1 MSEAALEFFVGL
13 GMLVLFGWYFAT
25 DQGPRKRLLAMTL
38 TLLLVIFS
46 IWGNWPP
53 EKKIRL
59 GLDIKGGTSFLIRLV
74 KGDKEVTKGMLGQA
88 VEVIRKRVD
97 YFGSGEPIISPVGV
111 DRILIQIP
119 GLDTAKIQE
128 ARDQLSRVARLEFR
142 MVYPDNGKRL
152 QDIDASKDV
161 IPPDYRIEVYK
172 MTAEGNEKPREE
184 RLLVKKK
191 ADLGG
196 EHVSHASAGYGNEG
210 WEVRL
215 DFDSEGAKRFGD
227 ITAANVGHRFAIV
240 LDGVIQSA
248 PVIKAA
254 IYGGNAVI
262 SGGRMG
268 EEEAR
273 SLASVLENPLQTPV
287 SIEEERSVS
296 PTLGLDSIRAS
307 IFAGLVGLAITLV
320 CVLVYYRFAGLVAD
334 VVLIINLILLMGAF
348 KLIPGGVV
356 LTLPGIAGIIL
367 TIGLSVDANVLI
379 YERLREEMAL
389 GKSLKVAL
397 QAAYQKAFSSI
408 FDANVTTL
416 ITAAILY
423 IMATGPVRG
432 FAISLTCG
440 ILASL
445 FTALIVGRTCFGWL
459 VDTGRL
465 KRISMLHLISSQN
478 INFLGKGFIACMCSL
493 ALLLAGAT
501 AFYLRGERNF
511 GVDFRGGDLIT
522 LSAPGKVD
530 IGQVRN
536 ALKPIGL
543 ADASIQESTQGGKSY
558 ITIRTPLN
566 TSDKVEKQII
576 QTLPNAGF
584 KIEGS
589 ERVGALVGGELAKSS
604 LIALGLGIL
613 GILIF
618 VTFRFELSFAVGAIV
633 ALLHDVLMTVGI
645 FALLSRELTL
655 TMVGAVLTIAGYSIN
670 DTIVVYDR
678 IREGL
683 AGGRRGTIEEIMNSS
698 INQTLSRTILT
709 STVTLIP
716 ILCLFFFGGAV
727 LRDFSLAIII
737 GVVVGTYSSI
747 FIASP
752 IVLWWS
758 RARGRGATALRR
770 EVTEKAT
777 TAANPLAQR

>member
-1 MSEAALEFFVGL
+1 MTPALTFFVGL
-13 GMLVLFGWYFAT
+13 AMLVLFGWYFAT
-25 DQGPRKRLLAMTL
+25 DQGLRKRLLATTL
-38 TLLLVIFS
+38 VLLLLIFS
-46 IWGNWPP
+46 IATIWPP
-53 EKKIRL
+53 QKKIAL
-59 GLDIKGGTSFLIRLV
+59 GLDIQGGTSFLIRLV
-74 KGDKEVTKGMLGQA
+74 PGDKPITKGMLDQA

-97 YFGSGEPIISPVGV
+97 YFGGGEPVISPVGG
-111 DRILIQIP
+111 DRILVQIP

-128 ARDQLSRVARLEFR
+128 ARDQLSRVAKLEFR
-142 MVYPDNGKRL
+142 LVYPDNGEKL
-152 QDIDASKDV
+152 KAIDEGKDV
-161 IPPDYRIEVYK
+161 IPPEYRIETYK
-172 MTAEGNEKPREE
+172 LQREGEKPVEE

-191 ADLGG
+191 ADLSGDR
-196 EHVSHASAGYGNEG
+196 VTSAGASYEKDG
-210 WEVRL
+210 WVVHLR
-215 DFDSEGAKRFGD
+215 FDAEGAKKFGD
-227 ITAANVGHRFAIV
+227 ITAAHVHHRFAIV

-248 PVIKAA
+248 PVIQDA
-254 IYGGNAVI
+254 IYGGDAQI
-262 SGGRMG
+262 TGRFT

-273 SLASVLENPLQTPV
+273 GLASVLENPLQTPV

-307 IFAGLVGLAITLV
+307 ILAGLVGLAITLV
-320 CVLVYYRFAGLVAD
+320 CVAVYYRIPGLVAD
-334 VVLIINLILLMGAF
+334 VALIINLILLMGAVTMF
-348 KLIPGGVV
+348 HFV

-397 QAAYQKAFSSI
+397 NTAYEKAFSSI

-416 ITAAILY
+416 ITAAILFWK
-423 IMATGPVRG
+423 ASGPVKG
-432 FAISLTCG
+432 FAISLTLG

-445 FTALIVGRTCFGWL
+445 FTALIVGRNCLGWF

-465 KRISMLHLISSQN
+465 KRISMMHLISAQN

-522 LSAPGKVD
+522 LSAPGKID

-543 ADASIQESTQGGKSY
+543 ADAAIQESMQGGKSY
-558 ITIRTPLN
+558 ITVRTPLN
-566 TSDKVEKQII
+566 TSDKVEKQIM
-576 QTLPNAGF
+576 QTLPSVGF
-584 KIEGS
+584 HVEGS

-633 ALLHDVLMTVGI
+633 ALLHDVLMTVGM
-645 FALLSRELTL
+645 FALLGRELTL

-683 AGGRRGTIEEIMNSS
+683 ASGRRGTIEEIMNSS

-752 IVLWWS
+752 IVLWWT
-758 RARGRGATALRR
+758 RARGRGAAALRR

>member
-1 MSEAALEFFVGL
+1 MTPAFTFLAGL
-13 GMLVLFGWYFAT
+13 AILVLFGWYFAT
-25 DQGPRKRLLAMTL
+25 DQGLRKRVLAMTL
-38 TLLLVIFS
+38 VLLLVVSS
-46 IWGNWPP
+46 IVTIWPP
-53 EKKIRL
+53 QKKIAL
-59 GLDIKGGTSFLIRLV
+59 GLDIQGGTSFLIRL
-74 KGDKEVTKGMLGQA
+74 KGGDKEVTKGMLDQA

-97 YFGSGEPIISPVGV
+97 YFGGGEPIISPVGS
-111 DRILIQIP
+111 DRILVQIP
-119 GLDTAKIQE
+119 GLDPAKIQE
-128 ARDQLSRVARLEFR
+128 ARGQLSRVAKLEFR
-142 MVYPDNGKRL
+142 MVYPDNGDRL
-152 QDIDASKDV
+152 RAIDAGKEV

-172 MTAEGNEKPREE
+172 VAAEENEKPREE

-210 WEVRL
+210 WEVKL
-215 DFDSEGAKRFGD
+215 DFDTEGAKRFGD

-248 PVIKAA
+248 PVIKTA

-268 EEEAR
+268 EPEAR
-273 SLASVLENPLQTPV
+273 GLASVLENPLQTPV

-307 IFAGLVGLAITLV
+307 ILAGLVGLVITLV
-320 CVLVYYRFAGLVAD
+320 CVAVYYKIPGLIANLA
-334 VVLIINLILLMGAF
+334 LIINLILLVGALTMF
-348 KLIPGGVV
+348 HFV

-397 QAAYQKAFSSI
+397 KTAYEKAFSSI

-416 ITAAILY
+416 ITAAILFWK
-423 IMATGPVRG
+423 ASGPVKG
-432 FAISLTCG
+432 FAISLSLG

-445 FTALIVGRTCFGWL
+445 FTALIVGRNCLGWF

-465 KRISMLHLISSQN
+465 KRISMLHLISARN

-493 ALLLAGAT
+493 ALLLAGAA
-501 AFYLRGERNF
+501 AFYKRGERNF

-522 LSAPGKVD
+522 LSAPGKID
-530 IGQVRN
+530 IGQVRG

-543 ADASIQESTQGGKSY
+543 ADASIQESTQVGRSY

-566 TSDKVEKQII
+566 TSDKVEKQVM
-576 QTLPNAGF
+576 QTLPGSGF
-584 KIEGS
+584 RVEGS
-589 ERVGALVGGELAKSS
+589 ERVGALVGGELAKNS

-618 VTFRFELSFAVGAIV
+618 VTFRFQLSFAVGAIV
-633 ALLHDVLMTVGI
+633 ALLHDVLMTVGV
-645 FALLSRELTL
+645 FALFGRELTL
-655 TMVGAVLTIAGYSIN
+655 TIVGAVLTVAGYSIN

-683 AGGRRGTIEEIMNSS
+683 ASGRRGTIEEIMNSS

-716 ILCLFFFGGAV
+716 ILCLFLFGGAV

-752 IVLWWS
+752 IVLWWT
-758 RARGRGATALRR
+758 RARGGGATALRR
-770 EVTEKAT
+770 EVTEKAA
-777 TAANPLAQR
+777 AANPLAQR

>member
-1 MSEAALEFFVGL
+1 MTPALTFFIGL
-13 GMLVLFGWYFAT
+13 VMLILFGWYFAT
-25 DQGPRKRLLAMTL
+25 DQGLRKRLLAATL
-38 TLLLVIFS
+38 MLLLVTFS
-46 IWGNWPP
+46 VITIWPP
-53 EKKIRL
+53 QKKIAL
-59 GLDIKGGTSFLIRLV
+59 GLDIQGGTSFLIRL
-74 KGDKEVTKGMLGQA
+74 KGGDKEVNKGMLDQA

-97 YFGSGEPIISPVGV
+97 YFGGGEPIISPVGS
-111 DRILIQIP
+111 DRILVQIP

-128 ARDQLSRVARLEFR
+128 ARDQLSRVAKLEFR
-142 MVYPDNGKRL
+142 LVYPDNGQRL
-152 QDIDASKDV
+152 KAIDEGKEV

-172 MTAEGNEKPREE
+172 HPAEGNEKPFEE
-184 RLLVKKK
+184 RLLV
-191 ADLGG
+191 
-196 EHVSHASAGYGNEG
+196 
-210 WEVRL
+210 
-215 DFDSEGAKRFGD
+215 
-227 ITAANVGHRFAIV
+227 
-240 LDGVIQSA
+240 DGLIQSA
-248 PVIKAA
+248 PVIRDA
-254 IYGGNAVI
+254 IYGGDAI
-262 SGGRMG
+262 ITGKFS
-268 EEEAR
+268 EHEAR
-273 SLASVLENPLQTPV
+273 GLASVLENPLQTPV

-307 IFAGLVGLAITLV
+307 ILAGLVGLAITLV
-320 CVLVYYRFAGLVAD
+320 CVAIYYKIPGLVANLA
-334 VVLIINLILLMGAF
+334 LIINLILLIGALTMF
-348 KLIPGGVV
+348 HFV

-389 GKSLKVAL
+389 GKSLKVAVKT
-397 QAAYQKAFSSI
+397 AYEKAFSSI

-416 ITAAILY
+416 ITAAILFWK
-423 IMATGPVRG
+423 ASGPVKG
-432 FAISLTCG
+432 FAISLTLG

-445 FTALIVGRTCFGWL
+445 FTALIVGRNCLGWF

-465 KRISMLHLISSQN
+465 KRISMLHLISAQN

-493 ALLLAGAT
+493 ALLFAGAL
-501 AFYLRGERNF
+501 AFYKRGDRNF

-522 LSAPGKVD
+522 LSAPSKID

-536 ALKPIGL
+536 ALKPIGF
-543 ADASIQESTQGGKSY
+543 ADASIQESAQGAKSY
-558 ITIRTPLN
+558 ITVRTPLN
-566 TSDKVEKQII
+566 TSDKVERQIM
-576 QTLPNAGF
+576 QTLPSSGF
-584 KIEGS
+584 KVEGS

-633 ALLHDVLMTVGI
+633 ALLHDVLMTVGM
-645 FALLSRELTL
+645 FALLGRELTL

-683 AGGRRGTIEEIMNSS
+683 ASGRRGTIEEIMNSS

-716 ILCLFFFGGAV
+716 ILCLFSFGGAV
-727 LRDFSLAIII
+727 LRDFSLAIIV

-752 IVLWWS
+752 IVLWWT
-758 RARGRGATALRR
+758 RARRGSATALRR
-770 EVTEKAT
+770 EITEKAAT
-777 TAANPLAQR
+777 ANPLAQR

>member
-1 MSEAALEFFVGL
+1 MTPALTFFVGL
-13 GMLVLFGWYFAT
+13 AMLVLFGWYFAT

-38 TLLLVIFS
+38 MLLLVIFS
-46 IWGNWPP
+46 IATIWPP
-53 EKKIRL
+53 QKKIAL
-59 GLDIKGGTSFLIRLV
+59 GLDIQGGTSFLIRLV
-74 KGDKEVTKGMLGQA
+74 PGDKPITKGMLDQA

-97 YFGSGEPIISPVGV
+97 VFGVSEPIISPVGG
-111 DRILIQIP
+111 DRILVQIP

-128 ARDQLSRVARLEFR
+128 ARDQLSRVAKLEFR
-142 MVYPDNGKRL
+142 LVYPDNGERL
-152 QDIDASKDV
+152 REIDEGKQV
-161 IPPDYRIEVYK
+161 IPPEFRVETYK
-172 MTAEGNEKPREE
+172 MQREGEKPVEE

-191 ADLGG
+191 ADLSG
-196 EHVSHASAGYGNEG
+196 EHVSSAGASYEKDG
-210 WEVRL
+210 WVVHLR
-215 DFDSEGAKRFGD
+215 FDAEGAKQFGN
-227 ITAANVGHRFAIV
+227 ITAANVHHRFAIV
-240 LDGVIQSA
+240 LDGIIQSA
-248 PVIKAA
+248 PVIQDA
-254 IYGGNAVI
+254 IYGGDAQI
-262 SGGRMG
+262 TGRFT

-273 SLASVLENPLQTPV
+273 GLASVLENPLQTPV

-296 PTLGLDSIRAS
+296 PTLGLDSIKAS
-307 IFAGLVGLAITLV
+307 ILAGLVGLAITLV
-320 CVLVYYRFAGLVAD
+320 CVAIYYKIPGLVANIA
-334 VVLIINLILLMGAF
+334 LIINLILLVGAMTMF
-348 KLIPGGVV
+348 HFV

-389 GKSLKVAL
+389 GKSLKIAL
-397 QAAYQKAFSSI
+397 NTAYEKAFSSI

-416 ITAAILY
+416 ITAAILFWK
-423 IMATGPVRG
+423 ATGPVRG
-432 FAISLTCG
+432 FAIALTLG

-445 FTALIVGRTCFGWL
+445 FTALIVGRNFLGWF
-459 VDTGRL
+459 VDTGKL
-465 KRISMLHLISSQN
+465 KRISMLHLISAQN
-478 INFLGKGFIACMCSL
+478 INFLGKGLIACMCSL

-522 LSAPGKVD
+522 FSAPGKID
-530 IGQVRN
+530 IGQVRH
-536 ALKPIGL
+536 ALQPIGL
-543 ADASIQESTQGGKSY
+543 ADASIQESTQVGKSY
-558 ITIRTPLN
+558 ITVRTPLN
-566 TSDKVEKQII
+566 TSDKVEKQIM
-576 QTLPNAGF
+576 QTLPNVGF
-584 KIEGS
+584 HVEGS

-633 ALLHDVLMTVGI
+633 ALLHDVLMTVGV
-645 FALLSRELTL
+645 FALLGRELTL

-683 AGGRRGTIEEIMNSS
+683 ASGRRGTIEEIMNSS

-752 IVLWWS
+752 IVLWWT
-758 RARGRGATALRR
+758 RARGGRESALRR
-770 EVTEKAT
+770 EITEKAA